1 VISRRI
7 PIDCMCHAPCLEL
20 SYVEQGAGEA
30 VVLIHGLGAHADS
43 WRHQV
48 DALSVNHRVIA
59 MDLRGHGQSGYR
71 ADEPLTLGTLA
82 ADVMA
87 LIKNLGVE
95 RAHFCG
101 ISLGGLIALEIFVR
115 YGLQVQSLILADTT
129 AFFPPP
135 QTRQELLRHFD
146 GLDMGEW
153 AQVMVRRVLR
163 RGAPEELRQELARML
178 AANRRTTYR
187 QGLEATFAG
196 DYRWLL
202 PQIEVPTLILVG
214 EEDQATPFGYAQ
226 YLFKN
231 IKDSVL
237 QVISQAG
244 HLANLENPGE
254 FNWRVCA
261 HLKRCRGQ
269 SPRPQAPGQQSGA
282 GDRHSVR
289 EQ

>member
-1 VISRRI
+1 MISRRI
-7 PIDCMCHAPCLEL
+7 PISCMCHAPCLEL
-20 SYVEQGAGEA
+20 SYIEQGAGEA
-30 VVLIHGLGAHADS
+30 LVLIHGLGAHADS

-71 ADEPLTLGTLA
+71 ADEPLTLKTLA

-87 LIKNLGVE
+87 LIKNLGIE

-101 ISLGGLIALEIFVR
+101 ISMGGMIALEIFVR

-129 AFFPPP
+129 AWFPSP
-135 QTRQELLRHFD
+135 QPRQELLGHFD
-146 GLDMGEW
+146 NLDMGEF
-153 AQVMVRRVLR
+153 AQVMAGRILRPGAPAELR
-163 RGAPEELRQELARML
+163 RKIAQML
-178 AANRRTTYR
+178 AANRRAPYR
-187 QGLEATFAG
+187 QGLIATFEG
-196 DYRWLL
+196 DYRWVL

-226 YLFKN
+226 YLHKN
-231 IKDSVL
+231 IQDSVL

-244 HLANLENPGE
+244 HSANLENPGE

-261 HLKRCRGQ
+261 HLKRCRGLEQ
-269 SPRPQAPGQQSGA
+269 GSQASGQKTEA
-282 GDRHSVR
+282 GV
-289 EQ
+289 